1 MKVKYV
7 MIFKST
13 YQILSHPW
21 KEDVPNIDPFPAV
34 RPPYAQWKKECC
46 MKLADVILW
55 EQIYYEPGVIG
66 IYAAWDPKDELYLIT
81 YNCFL
86 GETTGYKLFYGNTA
100 VDEILEELKL
110 LEISIPVRTIYVS

>member
-1 MKVKYV
+1 MKVKYL

-13 YQILSHPW
+13 YQILNNPW

-34 RPPYAQWKKECC
+34 KPPATFWKSASPIKIS
-46 MKLADVILW
+46 DVKLW

-66 IYAAWDPKDELYLIT
+66 VYAAWDPNEEFYLMT

-86 GETTGYKLFYGNTA
+86 GENTGYKTFYGDNC
-100 VDEILEELKL
+100 VDNIIEELQTL
-110 LEISIPVRTIYVS
+110 GIELPVRTIKIP